1 MHASCLGFLPLLLA
15 TSLSAQTVDE
25 VVARYIAAR
34 GGAERLR
41 TLESLR
47 LVGTLSAG
55 PGQAGPFRLELK
67 RPGKMRVETTVQ
79 GMTFTQAT
87 DGQAAWV
94 IAPMVGPGGPVLLPP
109 EEAAGLQDQADME
122 GPLVNWAAK
131 GNKVELLGR
140 ETRFGG
146 EAFRL
151 RVRLKSG
158 DVRHVYIDR
167 QSFKQVAEEGE
178 RPSPRGLVLIE
189 TRLSD
194 HRMVDGLLVPFVL
207 EISAGGDERQRLSF
221 ETVEVNVALGDAR
234 FAVPP
239 GARKPPPPAQ

>member
-1 MHASCLGFLPLLLA
+1 MRASRLGLLPLLLA
-15 TSLSAQTVDE
+15 TSLSAQTLDE
-25 VVARYIAAR
+25 VVARYVAAR
-34 GGAERLR
+34 GGAERIR

-47 LVGTLSAG
+47 LTGTISPA

-67 RPGKMRVETTVQ
+67 RPGKMRVEMSVQ
-79 GMTFTQAT
+79 GVTLTQAT
-87 DGQAAWV
+87 DGRAAWV
-94 IAPMVGPGGPVLLPP
+94 IAPMMGAGGAVLLPP
-109 EEAAGLQDQADME
+109 DEAAGLQDQADLE

-151 RVRLKSG
+151 KVKLRSG
-158 DVRHVYIDR
+158 DVRYVYIDR
-167 QSFKQVAEEGE
+167 QTWRQVAEEGE
-178 RPSPRGLVLIE
+178 RPSPRGLVLVE

-207 EISAGGDERQRLSF
+207 ETSAGAGERQRVAL
-221 ETVEVNVALGDAR
+221 ETVEVNPPLDDAR

-239 GARKPPPPAQ
+239 GARTPPPPAR

>member
-1 MHASCLGFLPLLLA
+1 
-15 TSLSAQTVDE
+15 
-25 VVARYIAAR
+25 
-34 GGAERLR
+34 
-41 TLESLR
+41 
-47 LVGTLSAG
+47 
-55 PGQAGPFRLELK
+55 
-67 RPGKMRVETTVQ
+67 MRVEITVQ
-79 GMTFTQAT
+79 GMTLTQAT

-94 IAPMVGPGGPVLLPP
+94 IAPMVGAGGAVILPA
-109 EEAAGLQDQADME
+109 EEAAGLKDQADME

-151 RVRLKSG
+151 KVKLKSG
-158 DVRHVYIDR
+158 DVRYVYIDR
-167 QSFKQVAEEGE
+167 QTFKQVAEEGE
-178 RPSPRGLVLIE
+178 RPSPRGRVLVE

-207 EISAGGDERQRLSF
+207 DISAGANERQQVAF
-221 ETVEVNVALGDAR
+221 DTVEVNAPIGDAR

-239 GARKPPPPAQ
+239 GAKTPPRPTP